1 MLIKLYQKDL
11 RQKMKT
17 VEVIDRNVA
26 GRFMQNI

>member
-17 VEVIDRNVA
+17 VEVIDRNVT